1 MCTCLCVYV
10 PLIVS
15 CLCASVFACVS
26 CMLHGSPHSLAAT
39 QLKSSGTVQTHPLG
53 TSSAPEFP
61 SPHAWGHPY
70 SFPPLIWGKWWKA
83 GFFPISYFLPR
94 LPAFQCNANLQRP
107 ENTLPF
113 GHDQFHVI
121 SITPCQEEKER
132 PRVIIVII
140 QCVTVRLFVWINA
153 QYSMSIFYSHNW
165 LIVKWLTI
173 VCIYF
178 TQNASSV
185 ST

>member
-1 MCTCLCVYV
+1 MRKSGLQ
-10 PLIVS
+10 LISRSVHMLV
-15 CLCASVFACVS
+15 CLCALAIVCGFVRVFVCVSAFMFACVS
-26 CMLHGSPHSLAAT
+26 YMLHGSPHTLAAT

-94 LPAFQCNANLQRP
+94 LPAFQCNVNLQRP
-107 ENTLPF
+107 ANTFPF

-121 SITPCQEEKER
+121 SIMPCPKEKER
-132 PRVIIVII
+132 PRVVIVII
-140 QCVTVRLFVWINA
+140 QYVNVRIFVLIIA
-153 QYSMSIFYSHNW
+153 QYSI
-165 LIVKWLTI
+165 
-173 VCIYF
+173 
-178 TQNASSV
+178 SV
-185 ST
+185 L